1 MGQQLGLGTAIGVVV
16 ALMCW
21 RGNQTPHLVSVFP
34 DGITLLMLI
43 ALLSVVIG
51 FEQRR
56 RNGHD
61 QVASLRAGLI
71 IAAATGVV
79 FGSAVALIGTLRLT
93 NPSVVLSSIGF
104 LIALGSSLACGAVV
118 TLAWSRWRLTRAA

>member
-1 MGQQLGLGTAIGVVV
+1 MGQQLGLGAAIGGVV

-34 DGITLLMLI
+34 DGITLLLLI
-43 ALLSVVIG
+43 ALLSAVVW

-56 RNGHD
+56 RKM
-61 QVASLRAGLI
+61 ASMRAGLT

-79 FGSAVALIGTLRLT
+79 FGSAVALLGTLRLT

-104 LIALGSSLACGAVV
+104 LIALGSSLVCGAVA
-118 TLAWSRWRLTRAA
+118 TLAWSRKPGAADGVS